1 LQDDLDALAQSG
13 AGATRLKRITSRHA
27 GTNRIIRMNN
37 TDGDTVSDIE
47 GMCEVFAKFY
57 EDLYSDCGS
66 PATEPSRLGS
76 ATDDP
81 QHVTPEELLV
91 VMKSMKKNKT
101 GAADGLVA
109 EMLKTEHRGL
119 LLAICDFLLTF
130 LPSDWNPR

>member
-1 LQDDLDALAQSG
+1 
-13 AGATRLKRITSRHA
+13 
-27 GTNRIIRMNN
+27 MNN

-47 GMCEVFAKFY
+47 GMCGVFAKFY
-57 EDLYSDCGS
+57 EDLYSECGS

-81 QHVTPEELLV
+81 QFVTPEELLV
-91 VMKSMKKNKT
+91 VMKSMKNNKT

-119 LLAICDFLLTF
+119 LLAICDFFNDIIAFRLESPMTWKLTKLKLIF
-130 LPSDWNPR
+130 KSG